1 MAIDLDKKKE
11 NRVSNGIPAKPI
23 EELRAWIEEA
33 RQQGAKEPEAMN
45 LATVGMD
52 GKPHN
57 RMVLMRHFAEDE
69 VGFFTNLESNK
80 SNQIEANQHVSITM
94 WWPELERQV
103 RISGVAK
110 PMDRSI
116 VEAYFSSRP
125 RNSQIAAWASK
136 QSQPLSSMDALH
148 TRFREHELEFQDGP
162 VPLPEFWGGFA
173 VTVKEIEFWYGR
185 PHRLHERLFL
195 VKNASGWTTTRMY
208 P

>member
-11 NRVSNGIPAKPI
+11 TRVSNGIPAKPI

-94 WWPELERQV
+94 WWPCLLYT
-103 RISGVAK
+103 S
-110 PMDRSI
+110 PS
-116 VEAYFSSRP
+116 P
-125 RNSQIAAWASK
+125 R
-136 QSQPLSSMDALH
+136 D
-148 TRFREHELEFQDGP
+148 
-162 VPLPEFWGGFA
+162 
-173 VTVKEIEFWYGR
+173 
-185 PHRLHERLFL
+185 
-195 VKNASGWTTTRMY
+195 
-208 P
+208 

>member
-11 NRVSNGIPAKPI
+11 TRVSNGIPAKPI

-136 QSQPLSSMDALH
+136 QSQPPVSYTHLTLPTTSM
-148 TRFREHELEFQDGP
+148 
-162 VPLPEFWGGFA
+162 V
-173 VTVKEIEFWYGR
+173 
-185 PHRLHERLFL
+185 
-195 VKNASGWTTTRMY
+195 
-208 P
+208 